1 MGNLARHQLVRGGG
15 DADGAHTSHA
25 HSHNLASQAPP
36 TKQGS
41 SLIKSCRPTPAWP
54 RSSWAGKGWTA
65 QVGGSTASLRYSPGY
80 LFFVGNAIV
89 VAQGSWA
96 IRADAVRA
104 TDPGCADLC
113 QQPLSHA
120 SRYNVASPDID
131 GCAWTPQSSYGAI
144 RRRSSDVFSVSP
156 HRFVSCFISG
166 LISATCTT
174 TTRCILPT
182 AGTRGHS
189 TRIATKLSY
198 HMPAGVSYSRQV
210 GSQLVPRTRMTPSA
224 FDTAPWLP
232 GIDLGPNPI
241 KRFFFDL
248 HRR

>member
-1 MGNLARHQLVRGGG
+1 MADRQRHSGIAR
-15 DADGAHTSHA
+15 DTC
-25 HSHNLASQAPP
+25 
-36 TKQGS
+36 S
-41 SLIKSCRPTPAWP
+41 SLTTQ
-54 RSSWAGKGWTA
+54 SSSRRVHGLSEPMLFGQQTLDVPICASNHSATHLGVAVVGMALSTIRTA
-65 QVGGSTASLRYSPGY
+65 
-80 LFFVGNAIV
+80 
-89 VAQGSWA
+89 
-96 IRADAVRA
+96 
-104 TDPGCADLC
+104 C
-113 QQPLSHA
+113 
-120 SRYNVASPDID
+120 RYNVASPDID

-189 TRIATKLSY
+189 TRIATKLSC

-210 GSQLVPRTRMTPSA
+210 GSQLVPRTRMTPNA

-232 GIDLGPNPI
+232 GIDLRTKPHQTFLFRPPSQVALAMSRDHPSASRSSCLSSVI
-241 KRFFFDL
+241 FVRP
-248 HRR
+248 